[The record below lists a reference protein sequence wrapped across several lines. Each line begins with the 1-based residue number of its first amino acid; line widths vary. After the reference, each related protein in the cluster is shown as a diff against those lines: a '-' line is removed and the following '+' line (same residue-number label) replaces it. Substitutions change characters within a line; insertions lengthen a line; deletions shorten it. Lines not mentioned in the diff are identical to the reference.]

1 MQAGVLLNSAG
12 EKTTCTQRL
21 DLGFILTAETIHLPL
36 YLLELD
42 QTFPFLLCPTCVLLI
57 PVYLHLP
64 PAASNTSY
72 RQRSV

>member
-42 QTFPFLLCPTCVLLI
+42 QTFHFSFAP
-57 PVYLHLP
+57 PVC
-64 PAASNTSY
+64 S
-72 RQRSV
+72 